1 MAKEGRW
8 LGLYGP
14 TPGVVKEP
22 ATAENVKL
30 FAFGN
35 CTIEVS
41 PPKAENLEVQLGPT
55 LARLAGPISPWVD
68 AKVGED
74 GVLQLP
80 LYDSELPNANPSKW
94 VPGEF
99 TAGVDN
105 IEKNAEGNSVKEWGG
120 MKVSPGPAGFDS
132 RADLLVDPTVYPPHI
147 ERLMKVP
154 HMPGQ
159 PAKEMWARLKAFEP
173 RLFEDSEFSSVHRNL
188 PEDWRRFVG
197 YTKWAE
203 SFGINTESVPA
214 EWAGQELAC
223 APAVYCTPRA
233 EVFSICVGISAT
245 PGERVV
251 LPEAPGAEYDFLE
264 YLYAK
269 DQEGKVIQI
278 QDYKSHGIEKIS
290 FVEYSFVPPEGTL
303 SITPYACFKIRG
315 VWMGE
320 KLKVESPIENPD
332 MQWFT
337 DMPWEERKKLADA
350 SKLQASP
357 EQEAQATSKRKTR
370 KTLPKLWP
378 ENSWEGNC
386 AKARNWDLMH

>member
-8 LGLYGP
+8 LGLHGP
-14 TPGVVKEP
+14 TSGVVKEP
-22 ATAENVKL
+22 ATIQNGRL
-30 FAFGN
+30 YTFGD

-41 PPKAENLEVQLGPT
+41 PASADNLQVQLGPT

-68 AKVGED
+68 ASVGED
-74 GVLQLP
+74 GALKLP
-80 LYDSELPNANPSKW
+80 EYDSELPTANPNKW

-99 TAGVDN
+99 TDGVDN

-120 MKVSPGPAGFDS
+120 MKVQTGPAGLNA
-132 RADLLVDPTVYPPHI
+132 RADLLVDPTEYPAHV

-159 PAKEMWARLKAFEP
+159 PAKEMWARLKAVEP
-173 RLFEDSEFSSVHRNL
+173 RMFEDPEFSSIQRNL
-188 PEDWRRFVG
+188 PEQWKKFVH
-197 YTKWAE
+197 YTRWAE
-203 SFGINTESVPA
+203 SFGINTESAPA
-214 EWAGQELAC
+214 EWLGHELAC
-223 APAVYCTPRA
+223 VPAVYATPRFD
-233 EVFSICVGISAT
+233 VVSICVGISAA
-245 PGERVV
+245 PGELVT

-278 QDYKSHGIEKIS
+278 QDYKCHGIEKIS
-290 FVEYSFVPPEGTL
+290 FVEFSFVPPEGTS

-320 KLKVESPIENPD
+320 RITWDQHIENPD

-337 DMPWEERKKLADA
+337 DMPIEERREFAEEG
-350 SKLQASP
+350 KLQVSEEEEP
-357 EQEAQATSKRKTR
+357 TRRRKTR
-370 KTLPKLWP
+370 KVLPKLWP

-386 AKARNWDLMH
+386 AKARAWDSMH